1 MRSYFHL
8 SHPTWTKKYKM
19 EKIKVALVD
28 DNFHTRQSINELLSY
43 SKGLEVCY
51 LGESGKSFL
60 AYLKE
65 SNEGAM
71 PDVVLMDIDMPELD
85 GIDTVAIAKTV
96 YPSIRFL
103 MLTVYDDEDLLFRA
117 IKAGAS
123 GFLLKDEKIN
133 VIEQHILNLYKG
145 LDAPMSPSIAQK
157 ALSLI
162 LRSTSEAGQKEDI
175 GAPVPLEVSSRE
187 IEVLQL
193 LVDGYNYKDIGDKLF
208 ISYNTV
214 KKHVANIYEKL
225 HVTSKAQAIKVSHYF
240 NLLK

>member
-1 MRSYFHL
+1 MD
-8 SHPTWTKKYKM
+8 
-19 EKIKVALVD
+19 KIKLGIVD
-28 DNFHTRQSINELLSY
+28 DHFHTRQSLKELLSFNT
-43 SKGLEVCY
+43 GFELHFVC
-51 LGESGKSFL
+51 ESGKQFL
-60 AYLKE
+60 SKLRE
-65 SNEGAM
+65 LPEDQI
-71 PDVVLMDIDMPELD
+71 PDIVLMDVDMPELD
-85 GIDTVAIAKTV
+85 GIDTIAIAKTA

-103 MLTVYDDEDLLFRA
+103 ILTVYDDEDILFRA

-123 GFLLKDEKIN
+123 GFLLKDEKMH
-133 VIEQHILNLYKG
+133 VIEQHINNLYKG
-145 LDAPMSPSIAQK
+145 IDAPMSPSIAQK

-162 LRSTSEAGQKEDI
+162 LKSNMKEESRDDIVSTI
-175 GAPVPLEVSSRE
+175 PFEVSARE
-187 IEVLQL
+187 IDVLQL

>member
-1 MRSYFHL
+1 
-8 SHPTWTKKYKM
+8 M
-19 EKIKVALVD
+19 EGIKIAIVD
-28 DNFHTRQSINELLSY
+28 DHYPTRQSIRELLSY
-43 SKGLEVCY
+43 SVGFEICHMAD
-51 LGESGKSFL
+51 GGKQFL
-60 AYLKE
+60 NHLKE
-65 SNEGAM
+65 IRDDQM
-71 PDVVLMDIDMPELD
+71 PDIVLMDIDMPELD
-85 GIDTVAIAKTV
+85 GIDTVAIAKAV
-96 YPSIRFL
+96 YPEIKFL
-103 MLTVYDDEDLLFRA
+103 MLTVFDDEDLLFRA

-123 GFLLKDEKIN
+123 GFLLKDEKIS
-133 VIEQHILNLYKG
+133 VIEQHIWNLYKG
-145 LDAPMSPSIAQK
+145 IDAPMSPSIAQK

-162 LRSTSEAGQKEDI
+162 NKSNLHAEQKDESGISPSFD
-175 GAPVPLEVSSRE
+175 VSGRE

>member
-1 MRSYFHL
+1 MS
-8 SHPTWTKKYKM
+8 TI
-19 EKIKVALVD
+19 KIALVD
-28 DNFHTRQSINELLSY
+28 DNFHTRQSIKELLSY
-43 SKGLEVCY
+43 SKDLEVIH

-60 AYLKE
+60 SYLKNSPE
-65 SNEGAM
+65 DAL

-96 YPSIRFL
+96 YPLIRFL

-145 LDAPMSPSIAQK
+145 IDAPMSPSIAQK

-162 LRSTSEAGQKEDI
+162 HRSNVHEGKKEENGHQI
-175 GAPVPLEVSSRE
+175 PLDVSTRE

-193 LVDGYNYKDIGDKLF
+193 LVDGYNYKDIGEKLF

-214 KKHVANIYEKL
+214 KKHVSNIYEKL

>member
-1 MRSYFHL
+1 MD
-8 SHPTWTKKYKM
+8 
-19 EKIKVALVD
+19 KIKLGIVD
-28 DNFHTRQSINELLSY
+28 DHFHTRQSLKELLSFNT
-43 SKGLEVCY
+43 GFELGFVC
-51 LGESGKSFL
+51 ESGKQFL
-60 AYLKE
+60 TKLRE
-65 SNEGAM
+65 LPEDQI
-71 PDVVLMDIDMPELD
+71 PDIVLMDVDMPELD
-85 GIDTVAIAKTV
+85 GIDTIAIAKTA

-103 MLTVYDDEDLLFRA
+103 ILTVYDDEDILFRA

-123 GFLLKDEKIN
+123 GFLLKDEKMN
-133 VIEQHILNLYKG
+133 VIEQHINNLYKG
-145 LDAPMSPSIAQK
+145 IDAPMSPSIARK

-162 LRSTSEAGQKEDI
+162 QKSNMKEDQRDDATPHI
-175 GAPVPLEVSSRE
+175 PFEVTSRE

-193 LVDGYNYKDIGDKLF
+193 LVDGYNYKDIGDKLY

>member
-1 MRSYFHL
+1 MQ
-8 SHPTWTKKYKM
+8 
-19 EKIKVALVD
+19 KIKLALVD
-28 DNFHTRQSINELLSY
+28 DNFHTRQSLKELLSFNT
-43 SKGLEVCY
+43 GFDFNLVCD
-51 LGESGKSFL
+51 SGKQFL
-60 AYLKE
+60 SELK
-65 SNEGAM
+65 SLNEDQI
-71 PDVVLMDIDMPELD
+71 PDIVLMDVDMPELD
-85 GIDTVAIAKTV
+85 GIDTIAIAKTV

-103 MLTVYDDEDLLFRA
+103 ILTVYDDEEILFRA
-117 IKAGAS
+117 IKAGAA

-133 VIEQHILNLYKG
+133 VIEQHINNLHKG
-145 LDAPMSPSIAQK
+145 IDAPMSPSIARK

-162 LRSTSEAGQKEDI
+162 HRSDI
-175 GAPVPLEVSSRE
+175 KGSRDDQSQQHPFEVSTRE

-240 NLLK
+240 GLLK

>member
-1 MRSYFHL
+1 MTLIR
-8 SHPTWTKKYKM
+8 
-19 EKIKVALVD
+19 IGLVD
-28 DNFHTRQSINELLSY
+28 DNFHTRQSIKELLSY

-51 LGESGKSFL
+51 LGESGKAFL
-60 AYLKE
+60 AYLKDCKDDVL
-65 SNEGAM
+65 

-103 MLTVYDDEDLLFRA
+103 MLTVYDDEELLFRA

-133 VIEQHILNLYKG
+133 VIEQHIMNLYKG
-145 LDAPMSPSIAQK
+145 IDAPMSPSIAQK
-157 ALSLI
+157 ALMLI
-162 LRSTSEAGQKEDI
+162 HRSPGRGGEKDDHLQ
-175 GAPVPLEVSSRE
+175 VPIEVSARE

>member
-1 MRSYFHL
+1 
-8 SHPTWTKKYKM
+8 M
-19 EKIKVALVD
+19 EKIKIALVD
-28 DNFHTRQSINELLSY
+28 DNFHTRQSINELLGY

-51 LGESGKSFL
+51 LGDSGKSFL
-60 AYLKE
+60 THLKDSKQE
-65 SNEGAM
+65 SM

-96 YPSIRFL
+96 YPFIRFL
-103 MLTVYDDEDLLFRA
+103 MLTVYDDEELLFRA

-133 VIEQHILNLYKG
+133 VIEQHIINLYKG
-145 LDAPMSPSIAQK
+145 IDAPMSPSIAQK
-157 ALSLI
+157 ALMLI
-162 LRSTSEAGQKEDI
+162 HRSPEKGKDKDDPLQ
-175 GAPVPLEVSSRE
+175 VPIEVSARE

-193 LVDGYNYKDIGDKLF
+193 LVDGYNYKDIGDKLY

>member
-1 MRSYFHL
+1 MY
-8 SHPTWTKKYKM
+8 
-19 EKIKVALVD
+19 KIKLALVD
-28 DNFHTRQSINELLSY
+28 DNFHTRQSLKELLSFNAGFDFSLVY
-43 SKGLEVCY
+43 
-51 LGESGKSFL
+51 ESGKQFL
-60 AYLKE
+60 SQLRE
-65 SNEGAM
+65 M
-71 PDVVLMDIDMPELD
+71 PEAQIPDIVLMDVDMPELD
-85 GIDTVAIAKTV
+85 GIDTIAIAKTV
-96 YPSIRFL
+96 HPSIRFL
-103 MLTVYDDEDLLFRA
+103 ILTVYDDEDTLFRA

-133 VIEQHILNLYKG
+133 VIEQHIQNLFNG
-145 LDAPMSPSIAQK
+145 IDAPMSPSIARK

-162 LRSTSEAGQKEDI
+162 QKSDRKEGKRDET
-175 GAPVPLEVSSRE
+175 GSSVPFDVSSRE

-214 KKHVANIYEKL
+214 KKHVSNIYEKL

>member
-1 MRSYFHL
+1 MD
-8 SHPTWTKKYKM
+8 
-19 EKIKVALVD
+19 KIRIALVD
-28 DNFHTRQSINELLSY
+28 DNFHTRQSIKELLSY

-51 LGESGKSFL
+51 LGESGKVFL
-60 AYLKE
+60 AYLKDCKE
-65 SNEGAM
+65 EAL
-71 PDVVLMDIDMPELD
+71 PEVVLMDIDMPELD

-133 VIEQHILNLYKG
+133 VIEQHIWNLYKG
-145 LDAPMSPSIAQK
+145 IDAPMSPSIAQK

-162 LRSTSEAGQKEDI
+162 LRSNVREEQKEEY
-175 GAPVPLEVSSRE
+175 GTQVPFEVSSRE

>member
-1 MRSYFHL
+1 MTL
-8 SHPTWTKKYKM
+8 
-19 EKIKVALVD
+19 IQIGLVD
-28 DNFHTRQSINELLSY
+28 DNFYTRQSIKELLSY

-51 LGESGKSFL
+51 LGESGKAFL
-60 AYLKE
+60 AYLKDCKDD
-65 SNEGAM
+65 AL

-103 MLTVYDDEDLLFRA
+103 MLTVYDDEELLFRA

-133 VIEQHILNLYKG
+133 VIEQHIMNLYKG
-145 LDAPMSPSIAQK
+145 IDAPMSPSIAQK
-157 ALSLI
+157 ALMLI
-162 LRSTSEAGQKEDI
+162 QRSPGKGGEKDDHLQ
-175 GAPVPLEVSSRE
+175 VPFEVSVRE

-193 LVDGYNYKDIGDKLF
+193 LVDGLNYKDIGDKLF

-214 KKHVANIYEKL
+214 KKHVSNIYEKL

>member
-1 MRSYFHL
+1 
-8 SHPTWTKKYKM
+8 M
-19 EKIKVALVD
+19 EKINIALVD
-28 DNFHTRQSINELLSY
+28 DNFHTRQSFKELLAY
-43 SKGLEVCY
+43 SQSLNVNY
-51 LGESGKSFL
+51 VGENGKQFL
-60 AYLKE
+60 VYLK
-65 SNEGAM
+65 SASVF
-71 PDVVLMDIDMPELD
+71 PDIVLMDIDMPELN

-96 YPSIRFL
+96 YPSIKYL
-103 MLTVYDDEDLLFRA
+103 MLTVYDDEELLFKA

-133 VIEQHILNLYKG
+133 VIEQHIKNLHKG

-162 LRSTSEAGQKEDI
+162 NK
-175 GAPVPLEVSSRE
+175 APVTQSAPEDGNLSAAFDVSGRE

-208 ISYNTV
+208 ISHNTV
-214 KKHVANIYEKL
+214 KRHVAHIYEKL

>member
-1 MRSYFHL
+1 MD
-8 SHPTWTKKYKM
+8 
-19 EKIKVALVD
+19 KIRIALVD
-28 DNFHTRQSINELLSY
+28 DNFHTRQSIKELLSY

-51 LGESGKSFL
+51 LGESGKVFL
-60 AYLKE
+60 AYLKDCKE
-65 SNEGAM
+65 EGL
-71 PDVVLMDIDMPELD
+71 PEVVLMDIDMPELD

-133 VIEQHILNLYKG
+133 VIEQHIWNLYKG
-145 LDAPMSPSIAQK
+145 IDAPMSPSIAQK

-162 LRSTSEAGQKEDI
+162 LRSNAREEQKEEY
-175 GAPVPLEVSSRE
+175 GAQIPFEVSSRE